1 VPRFF
6 GLKKQVF
13 GEFFMET
20 IEKNRDVILNFGLVS
35 SGKLGDIEELQQL
48 IKDSKLRLV
57 YWTVSAKR
65 LKLVKMDNGDL
76 NNGK

>member
-1 VPRFF
+1 
-6 GLKKQVF
+6 
-13 GEFFMET
+13 MET

-48 IKDSKLRLV
+48 IKNSKLRLV

-76 NNGK
+76 NNGNGK

>member
-1 VPRFF
+1 
-6 GLKKQVF
+6 
-13 GEFFMET
+13 MEI

-48 IKDSKLRLV
+48 IKNSKLRLV